1 MLVQS
6 IENDAHSARC
16 ARGWHWRS
24 LRTAHVSWCWWLA
37 PTRTRPLW
45 PGLCHPDR
53 TGVCAELRGSTRPI
67 ATGGVHLRMRA
78 WYNPDL
84 ESRTYNV
91 PAVIDAVLLL
101 MPLLLTALEV
111 CTS

>member
-1 MLVQS
+1 
-6 IENDAHSARC
+6 
-16 ARGWHWRS
+16 
-24 LRTAHVSWCWWLA
+24 
-37 PTRTRPLW
+37 
-45 PGLCHPDR
+45 
-53 TGVCAELRGSTRPI
+53 
-67 ATGGVHLRMRA
+67 MRA